1 MANIRAN
8 IIYRPSNPRDNLPA
22 ILRISPSNSSSSPL
36 TMSVGDTLSVT
47 NAGSSRGNVTVSY
60 GESGRFTANKPMSQ
74 SLTPGETIVFTA
86 QIADS
91 STYIRVST
99 TSGPTRVI
107 YVKIVANVDDYP
119 SNWSFEDRS
128 RARPGSYVY
137 EVKEITGVN
146 TNISVSVSGAG
157 SPKVR
162 ELPNGSWST
171 YVTVQPGDDIQ
182 VRGTAP
188 SDYNLTNNVVVS
200 GGSASDTWS
209 IATGA
214 APDPN
219 TGAKIPSGLSFPV
232 SLGDVGDFF
241 GRRTSGNTH
250 LSDYVK
256 GGAYVPTLSENSGVP
271 TGLPIALSNLTGSYT
286 SIYFKIPPE
295 DYMGS
300 VDTTSSGK
308 TLVASWGY
316 PGDYYMGFSDTIAAE
331 LEFKIAYNI
340 TGGTNAGST
349 NIAYN
354 IPYPNAYHKSNSS
367 FNITATAS
375 SYSEGRYTGTVTIY
389 ARHPNYPSS
398 VVSWE
403 MNVFFNFFGP

>member
-1 MANIRAN
+1 MANTNVNVVYFA
-8 IIYRPSNPRDNLPA
+8 PDSTDNLPA
-22 ILRISPSNSSSSPL
+22 RLNINPNSSSSSPL
-36 TMSVGDTLSVT
+36 TMLVGDTLTVT
-47 NAGSSRGNVTVSY
+47 NAGASEGNVTVSY
-60 GESGRFTANKPMSQ
+60 GESGRFTANKTMSQ
-74 SLTPGETIVFTA
+74 SLSPGETIVFTA
-86 QIADS
+86 QTADS
-91 STYIRVST
+91 STYIRVTPPAGSAK
-99 TSGPTRVI
+99 SI
-107 YVKIVANVDDYP
+107 YVKIVNNLDDYP
-119 SNWSFEDRS
+119 SNWSFGDRS
-128 RARPGSYVY
+128 QARPGSYVY
-137 EVKEITGVN
+137 EFKEITGVN
-146 TNISVSVSGAG
+146 TSITVSVSGPG
-157 SPKVR
+157 SPRVR

-171 YVTVQPGDDIQ
+171 SITVQQGDDIQ

-209 IATGA
+209 IGTGP

-219 TGAKIPSGLSFPV
+219 TGAKIPSGLSLPM
-232 SLGDVGDFF
+232 SLNDVGDFF
-241 GRRTSGNTH
+241 GRRTSGESY

-271 TGLPIALSNLTGSYT
+271 TGLPLALSDLAGSYT
-286 SIYFKIPPE
+286 SIYFKLPPE

-316 PGDYYMGFSDTIAAE
+316 PWDYYMGFSDTITAE
-331 LEFKIAYNI
+331 LEFRIAHSI

-349 NIAYN
+349 SIAYN
-354 IPYPNAYHKSNSS
+354 IPYPNAYHKDNSN

-375 SYSEGRYTGTVTIY
+375 SYSEGRYIGTVTIY

-403 MNVFFNFFGP
+403 MSVFFNFFGP